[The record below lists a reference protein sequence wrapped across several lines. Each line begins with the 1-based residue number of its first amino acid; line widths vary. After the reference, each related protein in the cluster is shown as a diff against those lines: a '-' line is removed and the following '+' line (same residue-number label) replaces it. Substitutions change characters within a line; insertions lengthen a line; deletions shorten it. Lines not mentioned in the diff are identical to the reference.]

1 METLEPV
8 CSWHESMCA
17 SCHLRPYR
25 KNTENLK
32 EAFGLL
38 QKKMD
43 ILETELSGYHVSLKM
58 NCTTIV
64 DVSCFLRKAPQ
75 SLFLCGLRF
84 VSLHIATA
92 IRVLHWMKNRCHMH
106 PSPKLQTCCKKK
118 NISGGLRFLTA
129 LAPRQHNYQLI
140 DRSTAHVCNNLLSK
154 F

>member
-1 METLEPV
+1 
-8 CSWHESMCA
+8 MCA

-106 PSPKLQTCCKKK
+106 PLPEPYFTDLLQKKK
-118 NISGGLRFLTA
+118 KKHEWWPTVSNCSGTTPAQLRTDQLSTA
-129 LAPRQHNYQLI
+129 LVR
-140 DRSTAHVCNNLLSK
+140 NNLLSK

>member
-17 SCHLRPYR
+17 SCHLRPYC

-38 QKKMD
+38 QKKNGHIRNWTVRLPCFAQD
-43 ILETELSGYHVSLKM
+43 ELHYYRR
-58 NCTTIV
+58 
-64 DVSCFLRKAPQ
+64 CFLLFKEGPPKPFSLWPSFCFSSHSNGNTRFALDEEPMSHAPLPQ
-75 SLFLCGLRF
+75 TSDL
-84 VSLHIATA
+84 
-92 IRVLHWMKNRCHMH
+92 
-106 PSPKLQTCCKKK
+106 LQKK

>member
-1 METLEPV
+1 
-8 CSWHESMCA
+8 
-17 SCHLRPYR
+17 
-25 KNTENLK
+25 
-32 EAFGLL
+32 
-38 QKKMD
+38 MD

-118 NISGGLRFLTA
+118 T
-129 LAPRQHNYQLI
+129 
-140 DRSTAHVCNNLLSK
+140 
-154 F
+154 